1 MYKPAAVHGK
11 IHSVDS
17 QSQGLGLTCNACVK
31 MDNRLPQ
38 PSSQPFAAAQSATS
52 QVSSSSHPPYHTQ
65 TAQPPVQMP
74 FSDPFH
80 TRDPFMPSSTQHSR
94 RDSYGIGP
102 GGASAAPGMGAPY
115 ERAWSTQPQALLAH
129 HRQQPQQHQQAQ
141 HQHLSQTPHPTSHP
155 PSSTAASAATSAQ
168 MSSGP
173 FPYDPARRRSVG
185 TPLDPPPPPP
195 HLAYSSRNMP
205 PPSPTSGPPGSG
217 FSMPAPRHTPS
228 ASPYVG
234 SRELPGFS
242 SRPGTTMSISSLIGG
257 DPSSRHGNHSPKTVA
272 TAPSPPMKPI
282 HPSSPQRARSA
293 STRAPPGHYPRPHSP
308 TSMMQAQRPAES
320 KSQPFHQPG
329 PHQPLHMSQHNAA
342 PGFRP
347 FQSSPPSGH
356 PEEQHHYAG
365 HAPSRPNSQPMHAHL
380 DQELRNR
387 QDMHDRPPPR
397 HPSAFPPYVDHM
409 GRPGPLSQPPSR
421 ADLERPDLNG
431 HGHHQLPHTMSHTA
445 RSTPAPPPQSYGRL
459 NFGPVREEYP
469 GLFRP
474 AVQMPSRE
482 EMEQRGPHNE
492 MIGRPEHRQ
501 SPAMNGMDD
510 RQRPNAAHYAM
521 YGPPGYEAR
530 EGEEHPLQRAFLGV
544 ASEIRHKNGRSSPLP
559 QAVQGAQPRHIGPGA
574 DPGVKSEFGRMFSG
588 LGSGVGSNTPTAGIA
603 TPSRGSPARQV
614 DVNED
619 TDSRKARSR
628 LREDNREDS
637 DSVDGRNTPTASQR
651 GSKRPKTTHQPPH
664 HHHHHAHAHHHHHH
678 HHGMPEEQIPQAQAP
693 FHPLRFPSNAS
704 TPQQAAAAAHH
715 HHHHHHHAV
724 HAHPPHHHH
733 HNVRPPPMP
742 SARKPQTSVSNQE
755 LLASIS
761 DFQRKHLG
769 SQLYSTKLSLPPRES
784 TPLDSK
790 YHFKSSV
797 KPIPRF
803 EGKDNCTFTVRV
815 PRAYLAASG
824 TTDEGDTVAG
834 GLEEICKTRAVWG
847 SEVYS
852 DDSDPVAA
860 AVHSG
865 WIRGDFGEFNEDLRE
880 LFSEQGE
887 EASDTPELGKVV
899 TEKPKVPL
907 RLPPKADLH
916 ITLLILPALTNYMAS
931 TQNFL
936 RSREW
941 GSDHDGVSYM
951 IHSIEFVEESTSNRF
966 TERSAAAKHQR
977 IKDDL
982 ARRRE
987 AAESLLGL
995 LQGSRGNMT
1004 PASSN
1009 VSVGA

>member
-1 MYKPAAVHGK
+1 MH
-11 IHSVDS
+11 
-17 QSQGLGLTCNACVK
+17 
-31 MDNRLPQ
+31 
-38 PSSQPFAAAQSATS
+38 PFAAAQSATS

-102 GGASAAPGMGAPY
+102 GGASAAPGLGAPY
-115 ERAWSTQPQALLAH
+115 ERAWSTQPQA
-129 HRQQPQQHQQAQ
+129 
-141 HQHLSQTPHPTSHP
+141 
-155 PSSTAASAATSAQ
+155 
-168 MSSGP
+168 
-173 FPYDPARRRSVG
+173 
-185 TPLDPPPPPP
+185 PLDPPPPPP

-651 GSKRPKTTHQPPH
+651 GSKRAKTTHQPPH
-664 HHHHHAHAHHHHHH
+664 HHHHHAHAH
-678 HHGMPEEQIPQAQAP
+678 Q
-693 FHPLRFPSNAS
+693 
-704 TPQQAAAAAHH
+704 
-715 HHHHHHHAV
+715 
-724 HAHPPHHHH
+724 
-733 HNVRPPPMP
+733 PPPMP

>member
-1 MYKPAAVHGK
+1 
-11 IHSVDS
+11 
-17 QSQGLGLTCNACVK
+17 
-31 MDNRLPQ
+31 
-38 PSSQPFAAAQSATS
+38 
-52 QVSSSSHPPYHTQ
+52 
-65 TAQPPVQMP
+65 
-74 FSDPFH
+74 
-80 TRDPFMPSSTQHSR
+80 
-94 RDSYGIGP
+94 
-102 GGASAAPGMGAPY
+102 
-115 ERAWSTQPQALLAH
+115 
-129 HRQQPQQHQQAQ
+129 
-141 HQHLSQTPHPTSHP
+141 
-155 PSSTAASAATSAQ
+155 
-168 MSSGP
+168 
-173 FPYDPARRRSVG
+173 
-185 TPLDPPPPPP
+185 
-195 HLAYSSRNMP
+195 
-205 PPSPTSGPPGSG
+205 
-217 FSMPAPRHTPS
+217 MPAPRHTPS

-588 LGSGVGSNTPTAGIA
+588 LGSGVGSNTPTAGVA

-664 HHHHHAHAHHHHHH
+664 HHHHHAHAH
-678 HHGMPEEQIPQAQAP
+678 Q
-693 FHPLRFPSNAS
+693 
-704 TPQQAAAAAHH
+704 
-715 HHHHHHHAV
+715 
-724 HAHPPHHHH
+724 
-733 HNVRPPPMP
+733 
-742 SARKPQTSVSNQE
+742 
-755 LLASIS
+755 
-761 DFQRKHLG
+761 
-769 SQLYSTKLSLPPRES
+769 
-784 TPLDSK
+784 
-790 YHFKSSV
+790 
-797 KPIPRF
+797 
-803 EGKDNCTFTVRV
+803 
-815 PRAYLAASG
+815 
-824 TTDEGDTVAG
+824 
-834 GLEEICKTRAVWG
+834 
-847 SEVYS
+847 
-852 DDSDPVAA
+852 
-860 AVHSG
+860 
-865 WIRGDFGEFNEDLRE
+865 
-880 LFSEQGE
+880 
-887 EASDTPELGKVV
+887 
-899 TEKPKVPL
+899 
-907 RLPPKADLH
+907 
-916 ITLLILPALTNYMAS
+916 
-931 TQNFL
+931 
-936 RSREW
+936 
-941 GSDHDGVSYM
+941 
-951 IHSIEFVEESTSNRF
+951 
-966 TERSAAAKHQR
+966 
-977 IKDDL
+977 
-982 ARRRE
+982 
-987 AAESLLGL
+987 
-995 LQGSRGNMT
+995 
-1004 PASSN
+1004 
-1009 VSVGA
+1009 